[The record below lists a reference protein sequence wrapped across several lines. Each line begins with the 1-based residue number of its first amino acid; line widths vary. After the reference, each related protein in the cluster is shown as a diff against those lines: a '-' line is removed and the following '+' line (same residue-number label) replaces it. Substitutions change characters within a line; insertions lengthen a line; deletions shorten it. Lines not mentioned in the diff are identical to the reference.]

1 MKKQSTMLGISDT
14 IQEAIKNIELRSLI
28 ISIILGGAG
37 AMLFLLNSL
46 NKINLISITLPELIG
61 TNIFLWAIL
70 AFFIYKF
77 LLIHSQ
83 IIEFLRQKSLRQFV
97 AWFILISIPFSL
109 IEVQHATQNY
119 IEILIFIIISILIW
133 GLLGLIFAIFVNGF
147 IPLHL
152 VMRQIKLIMVVSA
165 IIFIVLYMVVLSI
178 VVAEN
183 RLNFLDVIFNW
194 TTWALFFRYLAQ
206 VYWFICFWIVLFWS
220 ILYSFK
226 QLFIVLKARC
236 FNVISELRKIEQFLI
251 KTLRIRPL
259 IVRISIVL
267 IIYFVETY
275 LINTLFD
282 SILWEFGTK
291 ISFDFSSFTI
301 RRLLALILLVLV
313 ITIPS
318 CLIVVFA
325 IYLTALHEQKGF
337 LNKNKGLLIL
347 FILSILLWIFLQIM
361 GPKFGIQTPPSSPT
375 IQQYMSFV
383 LLGQGA
389 ILLAGLIVFTAI
401 YLTLPHEL
409 KIINLHNNIQRMLI
423 ILFLLFILWWIFWAS
438 FAQNIDLMNQNAFA
452 YVDGRTW
459 KPNILDF
466 LLYTFALMTSAS
478 YIELKPLSFG
488 AHILVM
494 TVTST
499 GLGLLV
505 IFVGAALSDNSTRIR
520 RRRKM

>member
-1 MKKQSTMLGISDT
+1 MEKESIKLGIRDMN
-14 IQEAIKNIELRSLI
+14 QDVVHNIELISLL

-37 AMLFLLNSL
+37 ATLFFVNSL
-46 NKINLISITLPELIG
+46 NKINLISITLHELIG
-61 TNIFLWAIL
+61 TTIFLWAIL

-77 LLIHSQ
+77 ILIRSH
-83 IIEFLRQKSLRQFV
+83 IIKFLRQKPLWQFI

-109 IEVQHATQNY
+109 IEVQHATQDY
-119 IEILIFIIISILIW
+119 IGILIFIIISILMW

-152 VMRQIKLIMVVSA
+152 VIKQIKLIMVISA
-165 IIFIVLYMVVLSI
+165 IIFIVLYMIVLSM

-183 RLNFLDVIFNW
+183 KLNFLDVIFNW
-194 TTWALFFRYLAQ
+194 TTWVLFFKYLAQ
-206 VYWFICFWIVLFWS
+206 VYWFICFLIMLFWS
-220 ILYSFK
+220 IIYPFK

-236 FNVISELRKIEQFLI
+236 FSVISELKKIEQFLI
-251 KTLRIRPL
+251 RTLRIHPL

-275 LINTLFD
+275 FINTLFD

-291 ISFDFSSFTI
+291 ISFDFSSITA
-301 RRLLALILLVLV
+301 RLLLALILLVLV
-313 ITIPS
+313 IIPPS

-325 IYLTALHEQKGF
+325 IYLPAPHEQKGF
-337 LNKNKGLLIL
+337 LNKNKGLFILLIL
-347 FILSILLWIFLQIM
+347 LILLWIFLQII
-361 GPKFGIQTPPSSPT
+361 GHKFGIQTPPTSLT
-375 IQQYMSFV
+375 IQQYVSFV

-389 ILLAGLIVFTAI
+389 ILLVGLIAFTAI

-409 KIINLHNNIQRMLI
+409 KRINLHNNIQRMLI

-438 FAQNIDLMNQNAFA
+438 LAQNIDLMNQNAFA

-459 KPNILDF
+459 KPSILDF

-488 AHILVM
+488 AHILVIA
-494 TVTST
+494 VTST
-499 GLGLLV
+499 GLLLLV

-520 RRRKM
+520 RRRRM